1 MTADP
6 IRVVRLYGLP
16 PVRSQSVYHAVAYEA
31 TPAGPD
37 TILLITPNAPYVS
50 IGYHQQADV
59 ELDLSACRQRGLP
72 IVRREVGGGAVY
84 LDGDQVFVN
93 WVMRQRRLPAILS
106 DRYALYVAP
115 LLSTYRAF
123 GIQAEYRPINDVH
136 VAGRKI
142 GGTGAARIGE
152 AELLVGSL
160 MLDFDMETMAAVL
173 RVPSAKMRDK
183 VAGAL
188 RDYMTTMRRELG
200 TAPDRDEVAAKYLE
214 ECARILQ
221 RPLVEAELTPAEQ
234 ARTTALKE
242 LMASPAWIFRKDG
255 RARVGVRVHAGVARA
270 RGRPQ
275 GARGLGPRD
284 HGRVRWAPRRRQH
297 RGRLHPAAPGRARSI
312 GGPPRRP
319 EPDRPGSARGRRR
332 LRARTKRSYQA
343 LMISLIAVTAA
354 ATPTPV
360 QSRPRSCRP
369 ARAPA
374 RPSPE
379 GPRRRPP
386 RAPGRGARPS

>member
-152 AELLVGSL
+152 AEVLVGSL
-160 MLDFDMETMAAVL
+160 MLDFDIETMAAVL
-173 RVPSAKMRDK
+173 RVASAKMRDK

-188 RDYMTTMRRELG
+188 RDYMTTMRRELSA
-200 TAPDRDEVAAKYLE
+200 APERDEVVAKYLE

-221 RPLVEAELTPAEQ
+221 RPLVEAELTLAEQ
-234 ARTTALKE
+234 ARTTALE
-242 LMASPAWIFRKDG
+242 QMMASVAWIFRKDG
-255 RARVGVRVHAGVARA
+255 RARVGVRVHAGVHVHAADHKAPAGLVRVTTVVRDGSLDDVTIAGDFTLLPQDALAVLEARLVGVA
-270 RGRPQ
+270 AAEAAISEIINGWYADA
-275 GARGLGPRD
+275 GVD
-284 HGRVRWAPRRRQH
+284 
-297 RGRLHPAAPGRARSI
+297 APGLTPDDLVRAVVAALPA
-312 GGPPRRP
+312 PP
-319 EPDRPGSARGRRR
+319 A
-332 LRARTKRSYQA
+332 
-343 LMISLIAVTAA
+343 
-354 ATPTPV
+354 
-360 QSRPRSCRP
+360 
-369 ARAPA
+369 
-374 RPSPE
+374 
-379 GPRRRPP
+379 
-386 RAPGRGARPS
+386 